1 MIGPFEDLAAAH
13 AYLRRIRN
21 PERRAQAAR
30 DLGVQLPAV
39 GAETGPPKKARASA
53 KKGEGLAYPVPV
65 VVELSPPRRRRG
77 ARPAPEPVP
86 PLALLPHEQAT
97 QIRLPYPPSVN
108 SIWRSIAVLIQGEP
122 RVRVLLSER
131 GRAYRRQVVD
141 LVAQHGRIP
150 LAQALVVYLHLYP
163 PDRKRRDIDNPIKA
177 VLDALTH
184 AEIWRDDSLV
194 AELHVY
200 RHAPRPGQACADVLI
215 RARPLEAP
223 PACPNLGDELALDQ
237 CRRGGL

>member
-1 MIGPFEDLAAAH
+1 MIGPFDSVAAAH
-13 AYLRRIRN
+13 AYLRRIKD

-30 DLGVQLPAV
+30 DLGVQLPES
-39 GAETGPPKKARASA
+39 AETSPPRKARAQAA
-53 KKGEGLAYPVPV
+53 KEAGPEYPAAV
-65 VVELSPPRRRRG
+65 VVEVRPPRRRRG
-77 ARPAPEPVP
+77 ARPAPEVVA
-86 PLALLPHEQAT
+86 PLALLPGEHAT

-108 SIWRSIAVLIQGEP
+108 SIWRSVAYLFQGEP
-122 RVRVLLSER
+122 KVKVLVSER

-150 LAQALVVYLHLYP
+150 LGQALVVHLHLYP

-177 VLDALTH
+177 VLDSLTH
-184 AEIWRDDSLV
+184 AQIWRDDSLV

-200 RHAPRPGQACADVLI
+200 RHAPRPGQACADVTI

-223 PACPNLGDELALDQ
+223 PTCPNLGDELALDQ